1 MKFLTSLILLLF
13 SLTLFAQNNPNN
25 NSHPNNSGSQN
36 IPKGTISGT
45 VVETKTGTPVE
56 FANVIVFKA
65 KDSTQVTGGLT
76 NPKGKFYIENV
87 PAGRYFLKVNFIG
100 FAIKRIND
108 VFVKPPDQLN
118 FSTGTIEL
126 TPTATNLNSVEVVAE
141 KNQIDYNL
149 DKKVIN
155 VDKNILS
162 AGGTALDVMQTIPS
176 IQVDIDGTVSLRGSS
191 NVTIFVD
198 GKPSGLTS
206 LDQMPA
212 NMIDKVE
219 IVTNPSARYDPDG
232 MSGIIN
238 IVTKRKKE
246 PGYYGMISANYS
258 TMEKYGAS
266 LNLGYNRRKFN
277 IYGNFD
283 FKRNVFPSTS
293 STSRELYNND
303 TTTYFNIFNNS
314 KRQGYFYNTKI
325 GADWFINKK
334 NTLSVYGVY
343 NNRNGKSSETSK
355 YRNYGYN
362 HVFDNFYNRE
372 NMADNF
378 NQGVDASLDYR
389 RTYERP
395 GRELTANIFYST
407 SKGNSTSD
415 LTTTYLDEA
424 EVPFADS
431 LQKQETENNNN
442 NNSLSWQVD
451 YVHPFKTKGRFETG
465 YKGNYRSNIN
475 DYKLFDQANSV
486 MALDTLSSNKF
497 NYIEQIHAAYFIY
510 GNNINKFK
518 YQAGLR
524 FEQAFITSN
533 QMTSRQK
540 YHNDYF
546 GIFPTVH
553 LKYEFTEHNA
563 IQLSYSRRVNRP
575 RSSQLNPFVNYTDPM
590 NISSG
595 NPLLKPEFTNSFELA
610 HLFDVKKTSLIT
622 TLFYRDTRN
631 MITQVLDID
640 STGVSN
646 TTYRNMNNGATFGIE
661 LVLSQG
667 LWKWWKVNGNLS
679 YYGVY
684 FNDHQSDV
692 DDKIKTSWNA
702 KINSSMTFFKSWDVQ
717 LSFNYRSKTITAQS
731 SGDYRGSGSGSGA
744 GSRGTQAANYFFD
757 LGMKK
762 DFFKNKL
769 SMSLRLSD
777 IFNTNKYDLVTTGGN
792 YQSTSHRKRETRVL
806 YFSISYK
813 INGGIKSKKKK
824 MDDNQFDYEE

>member
-1 MKFLTSLILLLF
+1 MKFLTTLSLLLL
-13 SLTLFAQNNPNN
+13 STILFAQNNQNN
-25 NSHPNNSGSQN
+25 NSHPNNTGYQN
-36 IPKGTISGT
+36 APKGSISGT

-100 FAIKRIND
+100 FSIKRIND
-108 VFVKPPDQLN
+108 VFIKPPDQLN

-141 KNQIDYNL
+141 RDQVEYNL

-176 IQVDIDGTVSLRGSS
+176 IQVDIDGGVSLRGSS

-258 TMEKYGAS
+258 TKEKYGAS
-266 LNLGYNRRKFN
+266 LNLGYNRKKFN
-277 IYGNFD
+277 VYGNFD
-283 FKRNVFPSTS
+283 FKRNMFPSTGE
-293 STSRELYNND
+293 TYREVYNND
-303 TTTYFNIFNNS
+303 TTQYYNIFSDNL
-314 KRQGYFYNTKI
+314 RQGYFFNTKI
-325 GADWFINKK
+325 GTDWFINNK
-334 NTLSVYGVY
+334 NTLSFYGVY
-343 NNRNGKSSETSK
+343 NTRQGKPQETSK
-355 YRNYGYN
+355 YRNYGMNHDYESFYDRVNKGDYYN
-362 HVFDNFYNRE
+362 GGYEF
-372 NMADNF
+372 
-378 NQGVDASLDYR
+378 SLDYKK
-389 RTYERP
+389 TFERP
-395 GRELTANIFYST
+395 GRELTSNIFYSY
-407 SKGNSTSD
+407 SENKSNSD
-415 LTTTYLDEA
+415 LTTTFLNADEI
-424 EVPFADS
+424 PFADS
-431 LQKQETENNNN
+431 LQLQGTENNGNN
-442 NNSLSWQVD
+442 TGLSWQVD

-475 DYKLFDQANSV
+475 DYLLFNQVENI
-486 MALDTLSSNKF
+486 MELDTMSSNKF

-510 GNNINKFK
+510 GSNIKKFK

-524 FEQAFITSN
+524 FEQAFTTSN
-533 QMTSRQK
+533 QMTSQQK

-563 IQLSYSRRVNRP
+563 LQISYSRRVNRP

-646 TTYRNMNNGATFGIE
+646 TTYRNMNNGSTFGIE

-684 FNDHQSDV
+684 FNDHQSMV
-692 DDKIKTSWNA
+692 DDKIKTSWSA
-702 KINSSMTFFKSWDVQ
+702 KVNSSMTFFKSWDVQ

-731 SGDYRGSGSGSGA
+731 ASDFRGSSGSGS
-744 GSRGTQAANYFFD
+744 GSRGTQAANYYFD

-777 IFNTNKYDLVTTGGN
+777 IFNTNKYDLITTGGN
-792 YQSTSHRKRETRVL
+792 YQSTVHRKRETQVL